1 MSETDLLLTSEVA
14 RVLGVSPA
22 TVCNLERKGDLPAT
36 RTTAGVRI
44 FVRAD
49 VTRCAQQRAARR
61 HEDEHTT

>member
-36 RTTAGVRI
+36 RTASGVRLY
-44 FVRAD
+44 VRRD
-49 VTRCAQQRAARR
+49 VDALATTRAARSHR
-61 HEDEHTT
+61 DEAA